1 MQSQPDPVLLLA
13 AHARV
18 SVATARKA
26 IQYGAEAVCVRRARE
41 DIVDAAAQLGIEL
54 GLARKRSGARGTP

>member
-26 IQYGAEAVCVRRARE
+26 IEQGAAAVCVRRARE
-41 DIVDAAAQLGIEL
+41 DIVDAAAKLGIVL
-54 GLARKRSGARGTP
+54 GRERPRQGAR

>member
-1 MQSQPDPVLLLA
+1 MPQPDPVLLLA

-26 IQYGAEAVCVRRARE
+26 IEHGAAAIAVRRARE
-41 DIVDAAAQLGIEL
+41 DIVEAAAQLGIEL
-54 GLARKRSGARGTP
+54 GSGAAPSRVA